1 MNAYKNIKETQKLFS
16 IEGVDR
22 GQVRV
27 RTSDYLLSL
36 PDDKQIEVLTKHLE
50 DLKAEFERYE
60 NATFQPSNVDEI
72 NETQL
77 KVVIEVTEALLS
89 QIKV

>member
-1 MNAYKNIKETQKLFS
+1 
-16 IEGVDR
+16 
-22 GQVRV
+22 
-27 RTSDYLLSL
+27 
-36 PDDKQIEVLTKHLE
+36 LE

>member
-1 MNAYKNIKETQKLFS
+1 MPQISFNEKLVPYKNIKETQKLFS

-36 PDDKQIEVLTKHLE
+36 PDDKQISTWK
-50 DLKAEFERYE
+50 
-60 NATFQPSNVDEI
+60 I
-72 NETQL
+72 
-77 KVVIEVTEALLS
+77 
-89 QIKV
+89 

>member
-1 MNAYKNIKETQKLFS
+1 MNTYKNIKETQKLFS

-27 RTSDYLLSL
+27 YLLSL

-60 NATFQPSNVDEI
+60 DPTLQPSNGDEI

-89 QIKV
+89 QIVE